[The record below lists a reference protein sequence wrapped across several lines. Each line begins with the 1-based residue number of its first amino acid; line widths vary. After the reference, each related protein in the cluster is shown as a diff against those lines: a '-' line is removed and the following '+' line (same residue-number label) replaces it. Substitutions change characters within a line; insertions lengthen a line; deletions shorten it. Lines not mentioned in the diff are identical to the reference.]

1 MNAYV
6 RNKLSIK
13 LNMVMSQGKK
23 TEGVVTEKVIDS
35 MMKSFD
41 GYGIYEIIWDQAKL
55 FPIGLTKFSDKYT
68 ITKSGKN
75 YVMTFEGQ
83 YEKVLFWSQIIKFDI
98 QEWRNHQLKKV
109 LENT

>member
-1 MNAYV
+1 MNLYV

-23 TEGVVTEKVIDS
+23 TEGVVADKAIDS
-35 MMKSFD
+35 IMRSFD
-41 GYGIYEIIWDQAKL
+41 GYGTYQIIWDNANL
-55 FPIGLTKFSDKYT
+55 FPIDMKKLSDHYEVHR
-68 ITKSGKN
+68 SGKN
-75 YVMTFEGQ
+75 YVMTHNSQ
-83 YEKVLFWSQIIKFDI
+83 YEMVLFWSQIIKFDI

>member
-1 MNAYV
+1 
-6 RNKLSIK
+6 
-13 LNMVMSQGKK
+13 MSQGNKS
-23 TEGVVTEKVIDS
+23 EGVVADKVIDS

-41 GYGIYEIIWDQAKL
+41 GYGIYEIVWNPLFGHDL
-55 FPIGLTKFSDKYT
+55 FPIGLSKLSEKYEVN
-68 ITKSGKN
+68 KSGRN
-75 YVMTFEGQ
+75 YVLTFESK

>member
-13 LNMVMSQGKK
+13 LNLVMSQGKK
-23 TEGVVTEKVIDS
+23 SEGVVADKVIDS
-35 MMKSFD
+35 IMRSFD
-41 GYGIYEIIWDQAKL
+41 GYGTYQIVWDKANL
-55 FPIGLTKFSDKYT
+55 FPVDMEKLSDCYEVHR
-68 ITKSGKN
+68 SGKN
-75 YVMTFEGQ
+75 YVMTHNGQ
-83 YEKVLFWSQIIKFDI
+83 YKTALFWSQIIKFDI

>member
-1 MNAYV
+1 MNLYV
-6 RNKLSIK
+6 RNKLSTK
-13 LNMVMSQGKK
+13 LNLIMSQGNKS
-23 TEGVVTEKVIDS
+23 EGVVTEKVIDS

-55 FPIGLTKFSDKYT
+55 FPIGLSKLSDKYT

-75 YVMTFEGQ
+75 YVMTFEGK
-83 YEKVLFWSQIIKFDI
+83 YEKSVFWSQIINFDI